1 MNKYSV
7 LATARAEAEHSCDCE
22 CCTLKRIIEV
32 TAGYDAIIEAESD
45 EQAAKQADYEVTAQL
60 EDKAPLG
67 YWLIES
73 TVETAIDVRLLDD
86 IALARVTG
94 YPTLPG
100 F

>member
-1 MNKYSV
+1 MGKYQV

-22 CCTLKRIIEV
+22 ACTLKRLIEV
-32 TAGYDAIIEAESD
+32 TAGYDAIIDGASDEEAEA
-45 EQAAKQADYEVTAQL
+45 QAAAGIGAAL
-60 EDKAPLG
+60 EAATPRG
-67 YWLIES
+67 YWLVDS

-86 IALARVTG
+86 IALARVAG